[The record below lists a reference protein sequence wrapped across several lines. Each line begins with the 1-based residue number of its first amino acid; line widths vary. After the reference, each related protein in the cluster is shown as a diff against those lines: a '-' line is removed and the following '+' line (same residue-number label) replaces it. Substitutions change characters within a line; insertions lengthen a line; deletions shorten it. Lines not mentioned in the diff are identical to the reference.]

1 MQYIFKDEA
10 LVKRGSDFFWHFGRA
25 CFFWNVNFKC
35 MLYRKQIDKWTLF
48 DQMML
53 TCASRKLLK
62 VRKDLS
68 GFERS
73 MQQALNMERGRKNG
87 CTSLQLLQF
96 VLTFLSIGKRKQEEE
111 KRKQKKERNIS
122 LLLAPLVH
130 NFK

>member
-1 MQYIFKDEA
+1 MFFVGGSYKSRAGCHGA
-10 LVKRGSDFFWHFGRA
+10 LSM
-25 CFFWNVNFKC
+25 FFWNVNSKC
-35 MLYRKQIDKWTLF
+35 MLYPRQKDKWTLL

-96 VLTFLSIGKRKQEEE
+96 VLTFLSIGKSKQEEE

-122 LLLAPLVH
+122 LLLAPFVH